1 MSIDHDYDDDEPLS
15 PMAAFRMELRQREEV
30 AERFDLGQ
38 YGECGSP
45 DEAIP
50 PHARTPAKPIVEI
63 DPTQWRLGDYTQGEA
78 EAVEYCLQP
87 YFPLGMAGVV
97 FGEGGIGK
105 SLQVLDLCI
114 AVASRAEG
122 DSWAEQA
129 REAGVTIPEG
139 TFLPFTPGPF
149 GGNVPAGGGG
159 ASLFITLEDD
169 KKSIHRRANS
179 LDPQHMR
186 DETPCYVVPAVE
198 VPGFDATLVETDGK
212 AVALTHFAEHGLPAM
227 IERVESESGYP
238 LKLLALDPAGD
249 LVNGDEDKSM
259 VVKPLMARLRV
270 LAAQYGCCIILIG
283 HVAKGMDAFRPS
295 MRGSGAWVQ
304 NGRFGYALVHGTDGI
319 VWGTLTK
326 ANHPDAPVGIRK
338 PYRLNN
344 STGRLEDASGE
355 LQDTMPGDADLV
367 RLLVKACADAID
379 SDEGPLKMT
388 GKAGLFERRA
398 ELPNHLASLSRHRL
412 EALGSKALDAEPPI
426 LARGTKGDLQ
436 PVVAASG
443 PETDPE

>member
-1 MSIDHDYDDDEPLS
+1 MPGFGAFLTSMRLRDERITRIAEKYDDDGYRLED
-15 PMAAFRMELRQREEV
+15 EV
-30 AERFDLGQ
+30 T
-38 YGECGSP
+38 
-45 DEAIP
+45 P
-50 PHARTPAKPIVEI
+50 PRARAPEKPVVEI
-63 DPTQWRLGDYTQGEA
+63 DPTQWRLGDYTQGDA
-78 EAVEYCLQP
+78 EPVEFCLQP

-114 AVASRAEG
+114 AVASRAEI
-122 DSWAEQA
+122 DSIAAQA

-139 TFLPFTPGPF
+139 TFLPFTAGPF
-149 GGNVPAGGGG
+149 GGSVPAGGGG
-159 ASLFITLEDD
+159 AALFITLEDD
-169 KKSIHRRANS
+169 RKSIHRRANS
-179 LDPQHMR
+179 LDPQHTR
-186 DETPCYVVPAVE
+186 DGTPCYVVPAVE

-227 IERVESESGYP
+227 IERVELESGYP

-259 VVKPLMARLRV
+259 VVKPLMARLRA

-326 ANHPDAPVGIRK
+326 ANHPDAPVGVRK
-338 PYRLNN
+338 PYRLDK
-344 STGRLEDASGE
+344 STGRLEDASAE
-355 LQDTMPGDADLV
+355 LQDTMPSEADLM

-379 SDEGPLKMT
+379 SNEGPLKIS
-388 GKAGLFERRA
+388 GDLGLYKRRE
-398 ELPNHLASLSRHRL
+398 ELPNHLAALPKHKL
-412 EALGSKALDAEPPI
+412 EALGRKALEATPP
-426 LARGTKGDLQ
+426 LLVRDRNGDLQ
-436 PVVAASG
+436 PVVAVSSLG
-443 PETDPE
+443 MDRE